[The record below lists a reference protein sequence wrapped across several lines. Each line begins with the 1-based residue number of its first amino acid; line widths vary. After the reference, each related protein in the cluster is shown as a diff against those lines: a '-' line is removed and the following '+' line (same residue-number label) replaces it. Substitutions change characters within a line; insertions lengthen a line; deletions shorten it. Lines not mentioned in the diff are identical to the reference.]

1 MSIIR
6 CTKCNGQMERGFV
19 VDVTHGG
26 VLPAKWAEGAA
37 NYSKWWG
44 IRDLKKRRK
53 YAIIADRCVKC
64 GFLEHYATEET
75 R

>member
-1 MSIIR
+1 
-6 CTKCNGQMERGFV
+6 MERGFP
-19 VDVTHGG
+19 VDVTHGA
-26 VLPAKWAEGAA
+26 VLQAKWAEGAV

-44 IRDLKKRRK
+44 IRDLKKKRK
-53 YAIIADRCVKC
+53 YVIVADRCVKC